1 MTHPVMT
8 TPLPVVSV
16 VIPLYQ
22 KVRHIAVA
30 LSVAYRS
37 CRLARAAFEL
47 VVVDDGSTDG
57 SADAVLD
64 WAAADPGHAI
74 CLHLIRQENRG
85 AAAARNAGWT
95 AARGEAILFLDADDS
110 WADHHVSEMLVLM
123 AEFPEAVLYADA
135 WEEISPDRQGKQH
148 DFGIGSDR
156 RGPLACF
163 FETMSSGP
171 MIVSSST
178 AGTWKRCLTQS
189 QGLPEGVRFGEDK
202 IGWGRLALLGDVV
215 WSPRIG
221 ATWDK
226 SADNRSDK
234 GAALSPPRTAWRD
247 FLLDAMDCR
256 DLSTVTRRN
265 IRMAVA
271 VENACLSG
279 KISLFGK
286 GTPALF
292 ADTAENTNPLAA

>member
-1 MTHPVMT
+1 M
-8 TPLPVVSV
+8 SV

-37 CRLARAAFEL
+37 CRQANAAFEL

-57 SADAVLD
+57 SGRAVQD
-64 WAAADPGHAI
+64 WAAADPAHASA
-74 CLHLIRQENRG
+74 LRHIRQENRG
-85 AAAARNAGWT
+85 AAAARNTGWT
-95 AARGEAILFLDADDS
+95 AARGEVILFLDADDT

-123 AEFPEAVLYADA
+123 AEFPQAVLYADA
-135 WEEISPDRQGKQH
+135 WKEISADLDEKQH

-156 RGPLACF
+156 RGPLSCF

-171 MIVSSST
+171 MIISSST
-178 AGTWKRCLTQS
+178 AGTWKRCLEKS
-189 QGLPEGVRFGEDK
+189 QGFPEGVRFGEDK

-221 ATWDK
+221 AVWDK

-234 GAALSPPRTAWRD
+234 SPGAPPRTAWRD
-247 FLLDAMDCR
+247 FLLAALADPA
-256 DLSTVTRRN
+256 LSTTTRRN

-279 KISLFGK
+279 QLALFSK
-286 GTPALF
+286 DTPALF
-292 ADTAENTNPLAA
+292 AEAG